1 MVTIEQRPNSVS
13 KRRPWIG
20 LRIGSRLGQV
30 PIGLWRLMVGIM
42 LVAAWEVIAK
52 LAGENFVPTP
62 LQTFAAAVQVFSD
75 GSVPRAA
82 LSTIYV
88 FLSGYLLSIL
98 IAVPLGLLMGGV
110 RVIGAALEP
119 YMDALGAMPRV
130 SFIPL
135 IIVFL
140 GLGYEAKICV
150 VFLGAIIPIL
160 INTYAGV
167 LNSDRDLI
175 EMARSAGATDLQIF
189 RKIMLP
195 GAMPF
200 ILAGM
205 RVGAAL
211 ALINTVVAELY
222 TAVGGLG
229 GLLAIY
235 GNTFRMA
242 PYFVVVFVLG
252 VVGLL
257 TVQSLRFIERRGV
270 RGRSRE

>member
-1 MVTIEQRPNSVS
+1 MAAIEQRPNSVT
-13 KRRPWIG
+13 RRQP
-20 LRIGSRLGQV
+20 RIGPRLGQV
-30 PIGLWRLMVGIM
+30 PIGLWQLLVGII
-42 LVAAWEVIAK
+42 LVAVWEIIAR

-62 LQTFAAAVQVFSD
+62 LQTLAAAVAVFSD

-88 FLSGYLLSIL
+88 FLVGYLLSIV

-110 RVIGAALEP
+110 KVVGAALEP

-135 IIVFL
+135 IIIFL

-160 INTYAGV
+160 INTYVGV
-167 LNSDRDLI
+167 LHSDADLI

-195 GAMPF
+195 GAMPY

-205 RVGAAL
+205 RIGAAL

-242 PYFVVVFVLG
+242 PYFVVVFLLG
-252 VVGLL
+252 VVGLV
-257 TVQSLRFIERRGV
+257 TMQSIKFIERRV
-270 RGRSRE
+270 TRGRSVE

>member
-13 KRRPWIG
+13 KRRPRIG
-20 LRIGSRLGQV
+20 LRLDQI

-88 FLSGYLLSIL
+88 FLAGYLLSIV

-119 YMDALGAMPRV
+119 YMDALSAMPRV

-257 TVQSLRFIERRGV
+257 TMQSLRFIERRGM

>member
-1 MVTIEQRPNSVS
+1 MVMIEQRPNSVT
-13 KRRPWIG
+13 KRWP
-20 LRIGSRLGQV
+20 RLGELH
-30 PIGLWRLMVGIM
+30 IGLWRLMVGIV
-42 LVAAWEVIAK
+42 LIAAWQIIAK

-62 LQTFAAAVQVFSD
+62 LQTLAAAVQVFSD

-88 FLSGYLLSIL
+88 FLAGYLLAIV
-98 IAVPLGLLMGGV
+98 IAVPIGLLMGGV
-110 RVIGAALEP
+110 RTVGAALEP
-119 YMDALGAMPRV
+119 YMDALSAIPRV

-135 IIVFL
+135 IIIFL

-160 INTYAGV
+160 INTYVGV
-167 LNSDRDLI
+167 LNSDGDLI

-195 GAMPF
+195 GAMPY

-252 VVGLL
+252 TVGLM
-257 TVQSLRFIERRGV
+257 TMQSLKFIERRV
-270 RGRSRE
+270 MRGRLRE

>member
-1 MVTIEQRPNSVS
+1 MVTIEQRPNSAG
-13 KRRPWIG
+13 RRQSRIG
-20 LRIGSRLGQV
+20 LRFGRVHIGV
-30 PIGLWRLMVGIM
+30 WRLAVGIL
-42 LVAAWEVIAK
+42 LVAAWEVIARF
-52 LAGENFVPTP
+52 AGENFVPTP
-62 LQTFAAAVQVFSD
+62 LQTLAAAVQVFSD

-82 LSTIYV
+82 LNTIYV
-88 FLSGYLLSIL
+88 FLVGYLLSIVV
-98 IAVPLGLLMGGV
+98 AVPLGLLMGGV
-110 RVIGAALEP
+110 RMVGAALEP
-119 YMDALGAMPRV
+119 YMDALSAVPRV

-160 INTYAGV
+160 INTYVGV
-167 LNSDRDLI
+167 RNSDADLM
-175 EMARSAGATDLQIF
+175 EMARSAGATPLQIF

-195 GAMPF
+195 GAMPY

-252 VVGLL
+252 MIGLM
-257 TVQSLRFIERRGV
+257 TVQSLKFVERRV
-270 RGRSRE
+270 MRGRSRE

>member
-1 MVTIEQRPNSVS
+1 MVTIEQRPNLVT
-13 KRRPWIG
+13 KRRP
-20 LRIGSRLGQV
+20 RIRPRLSQV
-30 PIGLWRLMVGIM
+30 HIGLWRFVVGVI
-42 LVAAWEVIAK
+42 LVAAWEVIAR

-62 LQTFAAAVQVFSD
+62 LQTLAAAIQVFSD

-88 FLSGYLLSIL
+88 FLVGYLLSIV

-110 RVIGAALEP
+110 KTVGAALEP
-119 YMDALGAMPRV
+119 YMDALSAMPRV

-135 IIVFL
+135 IIIFL

-160 INTYAGV
+160 INTYTGV
-167 LNSDRDLI
+167 RNSDADLI

-189 RKIMLP
+189 HKIMLP
-195 GAMPF
+195 GAMPY

-235 GNTFRMA
+235 GNSFRMA

-252 VVGLL
+252 LVGLM
-257 TVQSLRFIERRGV
+257 TMQSLKFIERRV
-270 RGRSRE
+270 MRGRSRE

>member
-1 MVTIEQRPNSVS
+1 M
-13 KRRPWIG
+13 
-20 LRIGSRLGQV
+20 GQLH
-30 PIGLWRLMVGIM
+30 IALWRLLVGIM
-42 LVAAWEVIAK
+42 LVAAWPLIAR
-52 LAGENFVPTP
+52 LAGQNFVPSP
-62 LQTFAAAVQVFSD
+62 LQTLAAAVQVFSD

-88 FLSGYLLSIL
+88 FLIGYLLSIVF
-98 IAVPLGLLMGGV
+98 AVPLGLLMGGL
-110 RVIGAALEP
+110 RVVGAALEP
-119 YMDALGAMPRV
+119 YMDALSAMPRV

-135 IIVFL
+135 IIIFL

-150 VFLGAIIPIL
+150 VFLGAMIPIL
-160 INTYAGV
+160 VNTYTGV
-167 LNSDRDLI
+167 LNSDGDLI

-195 GAMPF
+195 GAMPY
-200 ILAGM
+200 IIAGM

-222 TAVGGLG
+222 TAVDGLG

-252 VVGLL
+252 AIGLG
-257 TVQSLRFIERRGV
+257 TMQSLKFIERRV
-270 RGRSRE
+270 MRGRARE

>member
-1 MVTIEQRPNSVS
+1 MAAIEQRQNSVI
-13 KRRPWIG
+13 KRRPRNG
-20 LRIGSRLGQV
+20 PRLGQV
-30 PIGLWRLMVGIM
+30 PIALWRFMVGIM
-42 LVAAWEVIAK
+42 LLAVWQIIARS
-52 LAGENFVPTP
+52 AGENFVPTP
-62 LQTFAAAVQVFSD
+62 LQTLAAAVQVFSD
-75 GSVPRAA
+75 GSLPRAA

-88 FLSGYLLSIL
+88 FLVGYLLSIV
-98 IAVPLGLLMGGV
+98 IAVPLGLLMGGMKTV
-110 RVIGAALEP
+110 GAALEP
-119 YMDALGAMPRV
+119 YMDALSAMPRV
-130 SFIPL
+130 AFIPL
-135 IIVFL
+135 IIIFL

-160 INTYAGV
+160 INTYVGV
-167 LNSDRDLI
+167 LNSDSDLI

-189 RKIMLP
+189 RKVMLP
-195 GAMPF
+195 GAMPY

-252 VVGLL
+252 IVGLM
-257 TVQSLRFIERRGV
+257 TMQSLKIIERRV
-270 RGRSRE
+270 MRGRSRS

>member
-1 MVTIEQRPNSVS
+1 MVTIEQRPNSVT
-13 KRRPWIG
+13 KRWP
-20 LRIGSRLGQV
+20 RLGQLH
-30 PIGLWRLMVGIM
+30 IGLWRLMVGIM
-42 LVAAWEVIAK
+42 LIAAWQIIAR

-62 LQTFAAAVQVFSD
+62 LQTLVAAVQVFSD

-82 LSTIYV
+82 LSTISV
-88 FLSGYLLSIL
+88 FLAGYLLSIV
-98 IAVPLGLLMGGV
+98 IAVPIGLLMGGV
-110 RVIGAALEP
+110 RAVGAALEP
-119 YMDALGAMPRV
+119 YMDALSAIPRV

-135 IIVFL
+135 IIIFL

-160 INTYAGV
+160 INTYVGV
-167 LNSDRDLI
+167 LNSDGDLI

-195 GAMPF
+195 GAMPY

-252 VVGLL
+252 MIGLM
-257 TVQSLRFIERRGV
+257 TMQSLKFIERHV
-270 RGRSRE
+270 MRGRLRE

>member
-1 MVTIEQRPNSVS
+1 MVVIGQRPNSATGQSGRIGARLGRVH
-13 KRRPWIG
+13 IG
-20 LRIGSRLGQV
+20 LLRL
-30 PIGLWRLMVGIM
+30 
-42 LVAAWEVIAK
+42 LVAIFLIVAWQAIAA
-52 LAGENFVPTP
+52 LAGGNFVPTP
-62 LQTFAAAVQVFSD
+62 LQTVEAAFQVFSD
-75 GSVPRAA
+75 GSVPLAA

-88 FLSGYLLSIL
+88 FLLGYLLSIA

-110 RVIGAALEP
+110 RVFGAALEP
-119 YMDALGAMPRV
+119 FMDALSAMPRV

-135 IIVFL
+135 IIIFL

-150 VFLGAIIPIL
+150 VFLGAIMPIL
-160 INTYAGV
+160 INTYVGV
-167 LNSDRDLI
+167 LNSDSDLI

-195 GAMPF
+195 GAMPY

-222 TAVGGLG
+222 TAIGGLG
-229 GLLAIY
+229 GLLATY

-252 VVGLL
+252 FVGLM
-257 TVQSLRFIERRGV
+257 TVQSLKFIERRV
-270 RGRSRE
+270 MRGRSRQSL

>member
-1 MVTIEQRPNSVS
+1 MVAIEQRPNSVT
-13 KRRPWIG
+13 KRRP
-20 LRIGSRLGQV
+20 RIGPRLGQV
-30 PIGLWRLMVGIM
+30 HIGLWRLVVGIA
-42 LVAAWEVIAK
+42 LVAAWALIAR
-52 LAGENFVPTP
+52 LAGQNFVPSP
-62 LQTFAAAVQVFSD
+62 LQTLAAAVQVFSD
-75 GSVPRAA
+75 GTVPRAA

-88 FLSGYLLSIL
+88 FLTGYLLSIVF
-98 IAVPLGLLMGGV
+98 AVPLGLLMGGI
-110 RVIGAALEP
+110 RVVGAALEP

-135 IIVFL
+135 IIIFL

-150 VFLGAIIPIL
+150 VFLGAMIPIL

-167 LNSDRDLI
+167 LNSDGDLI
-175 EMARSAGATDLQIF
+175 EMARSAGATELQIF

-195 GAMPF
+195 GAMPY
-200 ILAGM
+200 IIAGM

-222 TAVGGLG
+222 TAVEGLG
-229 GLLAIY
+229 GLLSIY

-252 VVGLL
+252 AVGLV
-257 TVQSLRFIERRGV
+257 TMQSLKFVERRV
-270 RGRSRE
+270 MRGRSRE

>member
-1 MVTIEQRPNSVS
+1 M
-13 KRRPWIG
+13 
-20 LRIGSRLGQV
+20 
-30 PIGLWRLMVGIM
+30 
-42 LVAAWEVIAK
+42 VAAWEVIARF
-52 LAGENFVPTP
+52 AGENFIPTP
-62 LQTFAAAVQVFSD
+62 VQTLTAAVQVFSD

-88 FLSGYLLSIL
+88 FLAGYLLSIV
-98 IAVPLGLLMGGV
+98 IAIPLGLLMGGLPIV
-110 RVIGAALEP
+110 GAALEP
-119 YMDALGAMPRV
+119 YVDALSAMPRV

-135 IIVFL
+135 IIIFL

-160 INTYAGV
+160 INTYVGV
-167 LNSDRDLI
+167 RNSDADLV
-175 EMARSAGATDLQIF
+175 EMARSAGATDVQIF
-189 RKIMLP
+189 RMIMLP
-195 GAMPF
+195 GAMPY

-222 TAVGGLG
+222 TAIGGLG

-242 PYFVVVFVLG
+242 PYFVVVVLLG
-252 VVGLL
+252 IVGL
-257 TVQSLRFIERRGV
+257 TTMQSLKLIERRV
-270 RGRSRE
+270 MRGRSRE

>member
-1 MVTIEQRPNSVS
+1 MVMVQQRPNSVS
-13 KRRPWIG
+13 QRRP
-20 LRIGSRLGQV
+20 RIGPRLGQV
-30 PIGLWRLMVGIM
+30 SIGLWRILVGIM
-42 LVAAWEVIAK
+42 LLAAWEVIARF
-52 LAGENFVPTP
+52 AGENFVPTP
-62 LQTFAAAVQVFSD
+62 LETLAAAVRIFSD
-75 GSVPRAA
+75 GSVPLAA

-88 FLSGYLLSIL
+88 FLVGYLLSIV

-110 RVIGAALEP
+110 RVVGAALEP
-119 YMDALGAMPRV
+119 YMDALSAMPRV

-135 IIVFL
+135 IIIFL

-160 INTYAGV
+160 INTYTGV

-195 GAMPF
+195 GAMPY

-252 VVGLL
+252 IIGLM
-257 TVQSLRFIERRGV
+257 TMQSLKFFERRAM
-270 RGRSRE
+270 RGHSRE

>member
-1 MVTIEQRPNSVS
+1 MVTIEQRPNSVP
-13 KRRPWIG
+13 KRRP
-20 LRIGSRLGQV
+20 RIGTRLGQV

-42 LVAAWEVIAK
+42 LVVAWELIARF
-52 LAGENFVPTP
+52 AGENFVPTP
-62 LQTFAAAVQVFSD
+62 LQTLGAAVAVFSD

-88 FLSGYLLSIL
+88 FLAGYLLSIA

-110 RVIGAALEP
+110 RVVGGALEP
-119 YMDALGAMPRV
+119 YMDALSAMPRV

-160 INTYAGV
+160 VNTYVGV
-167 LNSDRDLI
+167 RNSDADLI

-195 GAMPF
+195 GAMPY

-252 VVGLL
+252 MVGLA
-257 TVQSLRFIERRGV
+257 TVQSLKFIERRV
-270 RGRSRE
+270 MRGRSRE

>member
-1 MVTIEQRPNSVS
+1 MTNLRPRIAQRL
-13 KRRPWIG
+13 RP
-20 LRIGSRLGQV
+20 V
-30 PIGLWRLMVGIM
+30 PVQLWRLIVGII
-42 LVAAWEVIAK
+42 LVAAWEVIARF
-52 LAGENFVPTP
+52 AGENFIPTP
-62 LQTFAAAVQVFSD
+62 VQTLTAAVQVFSD

-88 FLSGYLLSIL
+88 FLAGYLLSIV
-98 IAVPLGLLMGGV
+98 IAIPLGLLMGGLPIV
-110 RVIGAALEP
+110 GAALEP
-119 YMDALGAMPRV
+119 YVDALSAMPRV

-135 IIVFL
+135 IIIFL

-160 INTYAGV
+160 INTYVGV
-167 LNSDRDLI
+167 RNSDADLV
-175 EMARSAGATDLQIF
+175 EMARSAGATDVQIF
-189 RKIMLP
+189 RMIMLP
-195 GAMPF
+195 GAMPY

-222 TAVGGLG
+222 TAIGGLG

-242 PYFVVVFVLG
+242 PYFVVVVLLG
-252 VVGLL
+252 IVGL
-257 TVQSLRFIERRGV
+257 TTMQSLKLIERRV
-270 RGRSRE
+270 MRGRSRE